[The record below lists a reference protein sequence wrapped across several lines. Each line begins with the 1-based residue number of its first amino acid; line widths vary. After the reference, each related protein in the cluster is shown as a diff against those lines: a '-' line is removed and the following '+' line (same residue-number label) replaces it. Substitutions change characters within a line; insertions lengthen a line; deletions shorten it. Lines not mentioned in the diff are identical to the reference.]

1 MDRQDQQT
9 QERRIA
15 VAAVRLVRRRRSAV
29 AIMILGFGLVL
40 GSVVLSPVAQADL
53 AHSARLGY
61 FMIAKN
67 ISGSSTICVG
77 DRVTLTVRVQ
87 RASFTGNQ
95 GDNVQDVP
103 GVVIRGTVQNPA
115 IGTLSQLDNVT
126 GWNSSYP
133 GTADYV
139 FSARKAGRTRVNF
152 EGQINQIWSL
162 SKYFRRNPIVNR
174 RDFVSDSLSVTVAD
188 CRFKVSAVSQWKIKG
203 PAKIRLRAVIDE
215 APLIGDP
222 QGHYTGSA
230 SVKWSAGI
238 SAVGDCSGALTVDDR
253 TAMMSGDMDNA
264 SGLLKVTITYLPTTA
279 ALDSNCKGAN
289 ASWTISVAPDPV
301 SFVTTADGGVSTQAH
316 MLRGP
321 ENMPGRVQ
329 IDVTAQE

>member
-1 MDRQDQQT
+1 MDRQDQRT
-9 QERRIA
+9 QERRTA
-15 VAAVRLVRRRRSAV
+15 VSAVRLIPRKRSAV
-29 AIMILGFGLVL
+29 ATMSLGFGLVL
-40 GSVVLSPVAQADL
+40 GSAVLSSVAQADL
-53 AHSARLGY
+53 AHTERLGY

-67 ISGSSTICVG
+67 VSGSSTICVG

-103 GVVIRGTVQNPA
+103 GVAITGTVQNPA
-115 IGTLSQLDNVT
+115 IGTLSGNGNVT
-126 GWNSSYP
+126 GWNSSFP

-139 FSARKAGRTRVNF
+139 FSARKAGRTTVNF
-152 EGQINQIWSL
+152 QGQITQISLL
-162 SKYFRRNPIVNR
+162 SKYFQRYTKVYR

-188 CRFKVSAVSQWKIKG
+188 CRFKVSAVSQWKVKG

-215 APLIGDP
+215 APLTGDP

-230 SVKWSAGI
+230 NVKWSAGI
-238 SAVGDCSGALTVDDR
+238 SSVGDCSGALTVDDG
-253 TAMMSGDMDNA
+253 TAMMSGDMDSAN
-264 SGLLKVTITYLPTTA
+264 GLLKITITYLPTTTS
-279 ALDSNCKGAN
+279 LDSNCKGAN
-289 ASWTISVAPDPV
+289 ASWSISVAPDPV

-321 ENMPGRVQ
+321 ENMPGRIQ